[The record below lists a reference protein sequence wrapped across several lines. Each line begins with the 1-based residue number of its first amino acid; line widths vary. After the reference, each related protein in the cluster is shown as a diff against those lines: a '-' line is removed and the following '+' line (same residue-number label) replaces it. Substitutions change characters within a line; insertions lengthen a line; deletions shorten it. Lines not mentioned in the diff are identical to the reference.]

1 MASANSVLADVDSF
15 LQEIANSS
23 VSPSH
28 EHHAPPHHHVK
39 VFVELIAS
47 RLILF
52 FFSSLAFIF
61 MVSGMGK
68 RLGIADNLLCNVP
81 R

>member
-28 EHHAPPHHHVK
+28 EHHAPPHHH
-39 VFVELIAS
+39 AS